1 MVTSIEAKQETFRSR
16 FESERKDGGRYV
28 ATDSLPGRYVANG
41 SKPRS
46 VLLVFVSDRSLSS
59 EWKQAEKRPTCFLRR
74 YVATDSL
81 TGRYVASG
89 SKPRSVL
96 LVFVVKSQQKLRLR
110 RNEKRFDEDSKDN
123 PKEDLSE
130 ALQVATLTGRYVASG
145 SKPRRIPLVFVVKSQ
160 RKLRLRRN
168 EKRFDEDSK
177 ENPKKDLSE
186 ALQVATDRAVCVLGR
201 YVATEQRVRARS
213 LRSDR
218 AVCVLGRYVATE
230 QRVRARS
237 LRSDRA
243 ACVLGRYV
251 ATKQRV
257 SARSLRSDRAAT
269 EQRVCLRPSRV
280 SARSLRS
287 DRAADRAACV
297 LGRYVATEQHVR
309 ARSLRSDRAVCVLG
323 RYVATELCNRFVV
336 FPFSAINVGVF
347 QRFFLG
353 EQVLSFRNVFG
364 KRVLRQTVGT
374 EICTVDFRLN
384 KETRKTLISQR
395 SRISARA
402 NDNLEKTVDLISSPR
417 KSVAIITRE
426 YKGFGR
432 RGRQRAAYV
441 PLSRIK
447 PNVVQLIE
455 LDKRSNC
462 LGEFVIETELVE
474 NKPKHKNG
482 DITFFPIFTIIFKT
496 SVFIRGNLTFILP
509 CGPSVNQS
517 VVYGLL
523 VRKIIGWASSR
534 VLGPF
539 GPSSDSTRL
548 LRNSG
553 KHGLSL
559 LRSSGDSIRRF
570 DENARTG
577 VRPSETLE
585 LGRYVATERDDRS
598 RPSGTIAR
606 SLRARSLRSDRALA
620 ELGRYVATERDDR
633 SRPSLAELELGRYVA
648 TERDDRSV
656 ATDRAGR
663 SLGRYVATELWL
675 ELGRYVATELCACL
689 VAAYRSSLACPRS
702 DFHTQA
708 CPRPI
713 WIHVRCLRT
722 IGI

>member
-28 ATDSLPGRYVANG
+28 ATDSLTGRYVANG

-46 VLLVFVSDRSLSS
+46 VLLVFVVKSQRKL
-59 EWKQAEKRPTCFLRR
+59 RLRR
-74 YVATDSL
+74 NKKHFEEDSKENAKEEPFEDL
-81 TGRYVASG
+81 Q
-89 SKPRSVL
+89 PRSVL
-96 LVFVVKSQQKLRLR
+96 LVFVVKSQRKLRLR

-130 ALQVATLTGRYVASG
+130 ASQVATLTGRYVASG
-145 SKPRRIPLVFVVKSQ
+145 SKPRRVPLVFVVKSQ

-177 ENPKKDLSE
+177 ENPKEDLSE
-186 ALQVATDRAVCVLGR
+186 ALQRPSSVRARSLRSDRAVCVLGR

-213 LRSDR
+213 LRSDQ

-251 ATKQRV
+251 ATEP
-257 SARSLRSDRAAT
+257 ST
-269 EQRVCLRPSRV
+269 EQR
-280 SARSLRS
+280 
-287 DRAADRAACV
+287 
-297 LGRYVATEQHVR
+297 VR

-323 RYVATELCNRFVV
+323 LYVATELCNRFVV

-347 QRFFLG
+347 QRFFW
-353 EQVLSFRNVFG
+353 ENKFYPSEMFSENVFWEESRACFSALPVAEALAIG
-364 KRVLRQTVGT
+364 AVSAASLCFIYPNIRQTVGT
-374 EICTVDFRLN
+374 EIRTVDFRLN

-395 SRISARA
+395 SRISSRA

-432 RGRQRAAYV
+432 RGRQRIDFGLNLVKGCLRTPFEDQAERSSIDRAGPEIELPGRVRLRIPNLKSSPSCSSPRTPYILAPRSV
-441 PLSRIK
+441 YAFTLLPLSRHSIK
-447 PNVVQLIE
+447 MEIFHFSRSSQLSS
-455 LDKRSNC
+455 K
-462 LGEFVIETELVE
+462 
-474 NKPKHKNG
+474 
-482 DITFFPIFTIIFKT
+482 
-496 SVFIRGNLTFILP
+496 LP
-509 CGPSVNQS
+509 PSVNQA

-523 VRKIIGWASSR
+523 IRKIVGWASSR

-548 LRNSG
+548 LRVFRACY
-553 KHGLSL
+553 GL
-559 LRSSGDSIRRF
+559 REIAFEGF

-577 VRPSETLE
+577 VVLTFGKVQSLHRYTATELWLE
-585 LGRYVATERDDRS
+585 PGRFVATERDERS

-606 SLRARSLRSDRALA
+606 SLRSDRALARARSLRSDRAGRSLGRYRPSGTNARSLRSDRALA
-620 ELGRYVATERDDR
+620 RAR
-633 SRPSLAELELGRYVA
+633 SL
-648 TERDDRSV
+648 RS
-656 ATDRAGR
+656 DRAGR
-663 SLGRYVATELWL
+663 SLGRCVATEL
-675 ELGRYVATELCACL
+675 GSGSVAT
-689 VAAYRSSLACPRS
+689 
-702 DFHTQA
+702 
-708 CPRPI
+708 
-713 WIHVRCLRT
+713 
-722 IGI
+722 